1 MASDLGGLKEPQNSA
16 LRELARLRNFTG
28 PPRDFWPRYLEG
40 LAGVTSASAV
50 VLLVQDPA
58 QPSSWQRLGEWSA
71 NLGPSRFLATFRAQL
86 DSLAADCAKTGEGL
100 VASLESGPP
109 RGPGHYAIGAAP
121 KLPSTR
127 GISVIILLLSE
138 FTETAAREALF
149 RLRLALDVPE
159 SFRLQQSL
167 QQSSEEVHKLTTG
180 LDMVLSVN
188 AEKRFLATALA
199 FCNGLASH
207 FRCERASLGWLEGGY
222 IRLRAMS
229 RTERFDRKMA
239 VIQAL
244 ETAMDEALD
253 QDEEVLWP
261 PQEGRS
267 TVLRDHEK
275 YAREYAPGHLCSLPL
290 RRDSNPVAVVTC
302 ERRESPFTASELEQL
317 RLGCDMASCR
327 LAELHGHDRWFGARL
342 AAWVKDQLAVIVG
355 PRHTWAKLTAVLAA
369 ILLALLF
376 FLRVP
381 YRVEG
386 NFVLKSDEVSF
397 RTAPFD
403 GYIERV
409 FVRPG
414 DMVKAG
420 DPLLKL
426 VTRELEL
433 EKLAAVA
440 DLARFQR
447 EADKARA
454 TNDLA
459 GMRIATA
466 MGEQS
471 EARGD
476 LVNYRLAEATLK
488 APFDGVIVEG
498 DLRDRL
504 AAPVRQGDALMK
516 VARLENLY
524 VQAEVSERDVQEVL
538 GKDRGEIAF
547 VSQPKLAFP
556 VRVQR
561 LESAASPRPE
571 GSVFLA
577 RCGFEHGVEKWWRP
591 GMTGLCKF
599 QVERRTLWWI
609 LTHRT
614 VDFLRLKLWW

>member
-1 MASDLGGLKEPQNSA
+1 M
-16 LRELARLRNFTG
+16 
-28 PPRDFWPRYLEG
+28 
-40 LAGVTSASAV
+40 
-50 VLLVQDPA
+50 
-58 QPSSWQRLGEWSA
+58 
-71 NLGPSRFLATFRAQL
+71 
-86 DSLAADCAKTGEGL
+86 
-100 VASLESGPP
+100 
-109 RGPGHYAIGAAP
+109 
-121 KLPSTR
+121 
-127 GISVIILLLSE
+127 
-138 FTETAAREALF
+138 
-149 RLRLALDVPE
+149 
-159 SFRLQQSL
+159 
-167 QQSSEEVHKLTTG
+167 
-180 LDMVLSVN
+180 
-188 AEKRFLATALA
+188 
-199 FCNGLASH
+199 
-207 FRCERASLGWLEGGY
+207 
-222 IRLRAMS
+222 
-229 RTERFDRKMA
+229 
-239 VIQAL
+239 
-244 ETAMDEALD
+244 
-253 QDEEVLWP
+253 
-261 PQEGRS
+261 
-267 TVLRDHEK
+267 
-275 YAREYAPGHLCSLPL
+275 
-290 RRDSNPVAVVTC
+290 
-302 ERRESPFTASELEQL
+302 
-317 RLGCDMASCR
+317 
-327 LAELHGHDRWFGARL
+327 
-342 AAWVKDQLAVIVG
+342 
-355 PRHTWAKLTAVLAA
+355 TAVLAA
-369 ILLALLF
+369 ILLTLLF

-414 DMVKAG
+414 DVVKAG

-440 DLARFQR
+440 DVARFQR

-471 EARGD
+471 KARAD

-524 VQAEVSERDVQEVL
+524 VQAEVSERDVAEVL

-547 VSQPKLAFP
+547 VSQPKLTFP

-561 LESAASPRPE
+561 LESAAVPRPD
-571 GSVFLA
+571 GSVFLV
-577 RCGFEHGVEKWWRP
+577 RCGFEHGGEKWWRP

>member
-1 MASDLGGLKEPQNSA
+1 MASELTGLKEQQNSA
-16 LRELARLRNFTG
+16 LRELAQLRNFTG
-28 PPRDFWPRYLEG
+28 PPKDFWPRYLGG
-40 LAGVTSASAV
+40 LAGVTSASMV

-58 QPSSWQRLGEWSA
+58 QPSIWQHLGEWSA
-71 NLGPSRFLATFRAQL
+71 NLGPSRFLAAFRAQL
-86 DSLAADCAKTGEGL
+86 DSLAADCAKTGEGF
-100 VASLESGPP
+100 VASLEPGPP

-121 KLPSTR
+121 KLPSAK

-167 QQSSEEVHKLTTG
+167 QQSSDEVHKLTTG
-180 LDMVLSVN
+180 LDLMLCVD

-275 YAREYAPGHLCSLPL
+275 YAREHAPGHLCSLPL
-290 RRDSNPVAVVTC
+290 RHDSNPVAVVTC
-302 ERRESPFTASELEQL
+302 ERRESPFTATELEQI
-317 RLGCDMASCR
+317 RLCCDMASCR

-342 AAWVKDQLAVIVG
+342 AAWLKDRLAVILG
-355 PRHTWAKLTAVLAA
+355 PRHTWAKMTAVLAA
-369 ILLALLF
+369 ILLTLLF

-409 FVRPG
+409 FARPG
-414 DMVKAG
+414 DVVKAG
-420 DPLLKL
+420 DSLLKL

-440 DLARFQR
+440 DVARFQR

-471 EARGD
+471 KARAD

-524 VQAEVSERDVQEVL
+524 VQAEVSERDVAEVL

-547 VSQPKLAFP
+547 VSQPKLTFP

-561 LESAASPRPE
+561 LESAAVPRPD
-571 GSVFLA
+571 GSVFLV
-577 RCGFEHGVEKWWRP
+577 RCGFEHGGEKWWRP